1 MYITQNSNNLLKNW
15 KTSKIKT
22 SASSQ
27 ISSEGCISCGVHQQR
42 GKCLGRTVWPL
53 IESLNFV
60 VNANALSQESKF

>member
-27 ISSEGCISCGVHQQR
+27 IHSEGCISCGVHQMSWKDCLAFDR
-42 GKCLGRTVWPL
+42 VIELCSKCQC
-53 IESLNFV
+53 SLTGV
-60 VNANALSQESKF
+60 QILSP